1 MWKKTLKF
9 LAFLLIGYLFIVGII
24 TLLQDQMIFHP
35 SEDIWDT
42 PESLN
47 LPWAEHRVETPDGLL
62 LHGWMIGDHESGNK
76 PVVVYSHGNAGN
88 ISGRVETAGVIANQG
103 AAVFLYD
110 YRGYGKSDGSPTE
123 EGIYV
128 DGKSVINYLT
138 DELKIPLSRM
148 IFYGQ
153 SLGGAV
159 AARQAAEFESSGLV
173 LHSAFLSGKEVATD
187 IYPFIPGFLV
197 SVDFPVNKDLRQ
209 AKTEHIMVMHSRNDR
224 IVPYRHGKE
233 LQSIANEKPANSVT
247 FVELQGGHNTGFSM
261 SRDQYSE
268 SWADFING
276 IEFSE

>member
-1 MWKKTLKF
+1 MKRLFKL
-9 LAFLLIGYLFIVGII
+9 LLLILIGYLFILGLI
-24 TLLQDQMIFHP
+24 TLLQNQMIFHP

-42 PESLN
+42 PERLD
-47 LPWAEHRVETPDGLL
+47 LPWSEHRVETSDGLL
-62 LHGWMIGDHESGNK
+62 LHGWLIGDYESGNK

-88 ISGRVETAGVIANQG
+88 ISGRVEIAGVIANQG

-110 YRGYGKSDGSPTE
+110 YRGYGKSDGSPSE

-128 DGKSVINYLT
+128 DGKSVINYLRE
-138 DELKIPLSRM
+138 ELEIPLSRM

-159 AARQAAEFESSGLV
+159 AASQAAGFEGSGLV

-197 SVDFPVNKDLRQ
+197 SVGFPVNKDLQQ
-209 AKTEHIMVMHSRNDR
+209 AKTEHIMIMHSKNDR

-233 LQSIANEKPANSVT
+233 LHQIAKEDATREVT
-247 FVELQGGHNTGFSM
+247 FVELKGGHNTGFSM
-261 SRDQYSE
+261 SRDLFAE
-268 SWADFING
+268 SWKEFISG
-276 IEFSE
+276 IEFEG